1 MYTLSLR
8 SALMSMCDNL
18 VLLTFRLWRKII
30 NERRLFWQL
39 SKNIAKSEVIKR
51 KRRAKVTEKVDLS
64 KAARDIRRQA
74 NKFKRKRLI

>member
-1 MYTLSLR
+1 MI
-8 SALMSMCDNL
+8 
-18 VLLTFRLWRKII
+18 FRLWRKII

-51 KRRAKVTEKVDLS
+51 KRRAKVTENVDLS

>member
-1 MYTLSLR
+1 
-8 SALMSMCDNL
+8 MSKCDNL
-18 VLLTFRLWRKII
+18 VLLIFRLWRKII

-51 KRRAKVTEKVDLS
+51 KRRDKVTEKVDLS

>member
-1 MYTLSLR
+1 
-8 SALMSMCDNL
+8 MSMCDNL
-18 VLLTFRLWRKII
+18 VLLIFRLWRKII

>member
-1 MYTLSLR
+1 M
-8 SALMSMCDNL
+8 
-18 VLLTFRLWRKII
+18 TFRLWRKII

>member
-1 MYTLSLR
+1 
-8 SALMSMCDNL
+8 MSMCDNL

-51 KRRAKVTEKVDLS
+51 KRRAKVTENVDLS

>member
-1 MYTLSLR
+1 
-8 SALMSMCDNL
+8 MSMCDNL

>member
-1 MYTLSLR
+1 MI
-8 SALMSMCDNL
+8 
-18 VLLTFRLWRKII
+18 FRLWRKII

>member
-1 MYTLSLR
+1 MI
-8 SALMSMCDNL
+8 NL

>member
-1 MYTLSLR
+1 
-8 SALMSMCDNL
+8 MSDNL
-18 VLLTFRLWRKII
+18 VLLIFRLWRKII

>member
-1 MYTLSLR
+1 MI
-8 SALMSMCDNL
+8 
-18 VLLTFRLWRKII
+18 FRLWRKII

-64 KAARDIRRQA
+64 KTARDIRRQA

>member
-1 MYTLSLR
+1 MI
-8 SALMSMCDNL
+8 NL

-51 KRRAKVTEKVDLS
+51 KSRAKVTEKVDLS